1 MWVPTRPAPSLPQAR
16 LAEAQAATA
25 RADRL
30 QGESAELVRR
40 IIEMKDREADR
51 LNEMNRLHTETVGC
65 VFETRGF
72 QLAILAPCVGYALHI
87 RRNAMCASVG

>member
-1 MWVPTRPAPSLPQAR
+1 MQPGALTAASQLPCPLRSLTGLKLWVPTHPAPSLPQAR

-65 VFETRGF
+65 VCETGGF
-72 QLAILAPCVGYALHI
+72 
-87 RRNAMCASVG
+87 N